1 MVSLYLEKA
10 YENNDLNLTK
20 ELFLELPSENKD
32 TLGFLLIHFK
42 NVILKSQFNRMT
54 HEALSKSVGPSIVGF
69 VTETPDA
76 TEMLQ
81 ASKYQEGV
89 MSLLLKET
97 SGYFDLQLLNRFPAE

>member
-1 MVSLYLEKA
+1 
-10 YENNDLNLTK
+10 
-20 ELFLELPSENKD
+20 
-32 TLGFLLIHFK
+32 
-42 NVILKSQFNRMT
+42 MT

-89 MSLLLKET
+89 MSLLLKEERIA
-97 SGYFDLQLLNRFPAE
+97 DLLKLVFELIVEQSISKTVATVAPQILQQHHCRVGNDDQRGHDELPHHCLNGRVA